1 MTCADSRT
9 NSNRSMTDC
18 ECLFSPSGTHCEGPV
33 SPMGQTEAPGPN
45 ATHTVH
51 THGARDPLGGVV
63 ELRVPEPSEHM
74 RLKERVELET
84 VLVAASSAITAGEVS
99 SDNSRWAEILPGL
112 EQTTGRLIE
121 GENVR
126 RRSTRLVK
134 RVQLR
139 KE

>member
-1 MTCADSRT
+1 
-9 NSNRSMTDC
+9 
-18 ECLFSPSGTHCEGPV
+18 
-33 SPMGQTEAPGPN
+33 
-45 ATHTVH
+45 
-51 THGARDPLGGVV
+51 
-63 ELRVPEPSEHM
+63 M

-126 RRSTRLVK
+126 RRSTRLIK